1 MDNQE
6 QLANILEFIKKEEE
20 EEISEAMRLA
30 VKERYDSTINYLL
43 GAKNELKIIKAHINN
58 LKGE

>member
-6 QLANILEFIKKEEE
+6 QLANILEFIKKEE